1 MKTPPARRKTA
12 YSSLRRIAARLKIRM
27 KGKTVS
33 YRDQVNLW
41 KDKASKYQDPHFAE
55 TNTLLKQSSVDHSA
69 YGHWMSM
76 CFKRGTR
83 VYIFE
88 GQANRDRF
96 VNQYR
101 HTHEA
106 KPCKDPLK

>member
-12 YSSLRRIAARLKIRM
+12 HSSLRRIAARLKIPM

-33 YRDQVNLW
+33 YRDQVILW
-41 KDKASKYQDPHFAE
+41 REEVAKFKDPHYARA
-55 TNTLLKQSSVDHSA
+55 NTPLKQEYISHDS

-76 CFKRGTR
+76 VFERGTR
-83 VYIFE
+83 IYVFE

-106 KPCKDPLK
+106 KPCKDPLS